1 MRRPLLRS
9 PLRPAPAALAAVAWT
24 VCAAGCASSG
34 RFSAITPELPAGVRT
49 AAEPGGEDDLEPLPE
64 TDGPDEVPL
73 PPSEPP
79 PFDPPVAAARLSAPP
94 PAASAPTT
102 DGRRHDAA
110 TTAMIAEELALAPT
124 ADRAA
129 LAEEWATLDA
139 AMVEQ
144 VIRIRRMVR
153 QLDAKAQAPAAPP
166 TAAPPTFDP
175 FAEPMPG
182 RVVPA
187 GPHEVPAPPD
197 GTPTS
202 PMYDPQVRPAAYFT
216 PADPPADGGASPL
229 FPGLPPEPARPAA
242 APQPPPRRPT
252 RVAEAPLTPAP
263 RRDSYDT
270 TYDVNDPGP
279 TGFGAGYPPR
289 AAAAPFEDRL
299 ADLLAAAERRVAGLA
314 AAAERAVG
322 DPAGRAAAEEARAR
336 AEVELRL
343 LQLLGGRNDPSLYDR
358 ALEVVPGLP
367 PAEQEF
373 WQHTLWALSTE
384 MDEREMPDAADR
396 ATHAVAALRTA
407 AVKLSERARLTLRD
421 VNFCHDVD
429 SFGNVATFDRDEF
442 SPNQRVLI
450 YAAVENFTSEQTV
463 NGRFRT
469 VLRSKIEIFRAGGTE
484 LIETLPLE
492 QPRTV
497 DLCDRHRQDYYLTF
511 ELKIPPRIGLGPH
524 VVKLTVEDL
533 LGNKVAQ
540 TRLNFTVR

>member
-1 MRRPLLRS
+1 MRRPRPRP

-24 VCAAGCASSG
+24 VCAAGCASPG

-49 AAEPGGEDDLEPLPE
+49 AAEPGDDDDLEPLPA
-64 TDGPDEVPL
+64 TDRPDETPL

-79 PFDPPVAAARLSAPP
+79 PFDPPIAAARLSAPP
-94 PAASAPTT
+94 PAVPAPGSA
-102 DGRRHDAA
+102 GARHDAA
-110 TTAMIAEELALAPT
+110 TTAMIAGELALAPT

-153 QLDAKAQAPAAPP
+153 QLDAKAQAPAPTPTVAPP
-166 TAAPPTFDP
+166 AFDP

-229 FPGLPPEPARPAA
+229 FPGLPPDPAPPAA
-242 APQPPPRRPT
+242 ALQTPPRRPT
-252 RVAEAPLTPAP
+252 RVAEALPSAAAL
-263 RRDSYDT
+263 RG
-270 TYDVNDPGP
+270 TYETNDPGP
-279 TGFGAGYPPR
+279 TGFGTEYPPR
-289 AAAAPFEDRL
+289 TAAAPFEDRL
-299 ADLLAAAERRVAGLA
+299 ADLLAAAEGRVAGFA

-343 LQLLGGRNDPSLYDR
+343 LQLLGGRNDPSLFDR
-358 ALEVVPGLP
+358 ALEAVPGLP

-373 WQHTLWALSTE
+373 WQYTLWALSTE

-450 YAAVENFTSEQTV
+450 YASVENFTSEQTV

-469 VLRSKIEIFRAGGTE
+469 VLRSTIEIFRAGGTE

-533 LGNKVAQ
+533 LGDKVAQ